1 MNTGPRSVT
10 FRLPVSYREAVLQT
24 RRALAKGGLRVP
36 AEINVASHIREEFG
50 ATLTPSVVL
59 YVDDPALL
67 LEAMVFQRDAALLMP
82 QPVVVSGTDTQSEI
96 LVSSI
101 EALRDMG
108 LPPSLRGPVL
118 ELHSRI
124 VRVMDTIGEREAL
137 PQITHC

>member
-1 MNTGPRSVT
+1 MNTGPRSLT
-10 FRLPVSYREAVLQT
+10 FRLPVSYREAVAQT
-24 RRALAKGGLRVP
+24 KRALAKGGLRVP

-82 QPVVVSGTDTQSEI
+82 QPVVVSGTESESEI
-96 LVSSI
+96 VVSSV
-101 EALRDMG
+101 ESLRDMG

-118 ELHSRI
+118 ELHSRL
-124 VRVMDTIGEREAL
+124 VGVMATIAERETV
-137 PQITHC
+137 PQITH

>member
-1 MNTGPRSVT
+1 MGPRSVT
-10 FRLPVSYREAVLQT
+10 FRLLVPYREALLQT
-24 RRALAKGGLRVP
+24 RRALANGGLRIP

-50 ATLTPSVVL
+50 AMLTPSVVL

-67 LEAMVFQRDAALLMP
+67 LEAMVFQREAALLMP

-96 LVSSI
+96 VVSSA

-124 VRVMDTIGEREAL
+124 VQLMGTIGEREAL